1 MRVSSRQ
8 VGETIFGVLIA
19 VWLKIQIVWDGMLC
33 WTAPHSRRPE
43 SSVNKCCV
51 MEREAK
57 INVHCFH
64 SNLSCIVIHVCL
76 INYKTY
82 VCKT

>member
-43 SSVNKCCV
+43 SSVNNAV
-51 MEREAK
+51 SWREKLRLMCTASTQ
-57 INVHCFH
+57 ICHA
-64 SNLSCIVIHVCL
+64 L
-76 INYKTY
+76 
-82 VCKT
+82 